1 MTVRGTVPIIAI
13 SAQLPIGRGGG
24 DSGIRKSNLNR
35 RGKKGE
41 AMKNMKTND
50 NALMRMLHRAWKRSP
65 VKKLTALAV
74 MIIIT
79 VSSVTTVMADSR
91 RVTVHYNDEVYSG
104 SLTSSLE
111 TMQNVR
117 SQLAA
122 MGLVADTE
130 DRISFSVNN
139 ETGEAM
145 IYLTSAHE
153 VTVMADGKAQTTT
166 VYEGQTVADALKACG
181 VEVTANDIVSSKTSS
196 AVSSDMVVSIER
208 QHAVTLKADGETKNL
223 VVGDG
228 TVQELLLSQDIIL
241 GENDIVSQPLTA
253 ELTDGME
260 ITVGRVTYE
269 EVTAD
274 EEIAF
279 TETVTKDSSLPRGVT
294 KVDVQGQNGLQT
306 VTRRNKLVD
315 GVVVESTVL
324 SSEVIS
330 EPVTQV
336 TREGT
341 KDPNGWA
348 TIESDGTVYD
358 ENGNEVVYK
367 KLLSGRCSAYTG
379 GGTTATGAPAAFGR
393 VAVNPNVIPY
403 GTKLYICS
411 PDGKVVYGYAIASD
425 TGGACMRN
433 TIIADL
439 YYDTLSECYQIGV
452 RTMNVYIL

>member
-1 MTVRGTVPIIAI
+1 MN
-13 SAQLPIGRGGG
+13 
-24 DSGIRKSNLNR
+24 DS
-35 RGKKGE
+35 
-41 AMKNMKTND
+41 
-50 NALMRMLHRAWKRSP
+50 ALMRILHKAWRRSP

-74 MIIIT
+74 MIVIT

-111 TMQNVR
+111 TMQDVR
-117 SQLAA
+117 KQLAS
-122 MGLVADTE
+122 MGLLADAE
-130 DRISFSVNN
+130 DRISFSVNS
-139 ETGEAM
+139 ETGEAV

-153 VTVMADGKAQTTT
+153 VTVLVDGKAQTAT
-166 VYEGQTVADALKACG
+166 VYEGETVADAIRACG
-181 VEVTANDIVSSKTSS
+181 VEVNANDIISAKTASS
-196 AVSSDMVVSIER
+196 VSSDMVVGIER
-208 QHAVTLKADGETKNL
+208 QYAVTLKADGETKHL

-228 TVQELLLSQDIIL
+228 TVAGLLAENGITL
-241 GENDIVSQPLTA
+241 GEDDIVSQPLA
-253 ELTDGME
+253 ASLSDGME

-294 KVDVQGQNGLQT
+294 KVDVQGRNGVQT

-315 GVVVESTVL
+315 GEVVESTIL
-324 SSEVIS
+324 SSEVVS
-330 EPVTQV
+330 EPVNQV

-348 TIESDGTVYD
+348 TITSDGTVYD
-358 ENGNEVVYK
+358 ADGNQVVYT
-367 KLLSGRCSAYTG
+367 KLLTGRCSAYTG
-379 GGTTATGAPAAFGR
+379 GGITATGAPAAFGR

-411 PDGKVVYGYAIASD
+411 PDGKVVYGYAVASD

-433 TIIADL
+433 SIIADL
-439 YYDTLSECYQIGV
+439 YYDSLSQCYQIGV
-452 RTMNVYIL
+452 RNMNVYILG

>member
-1 MTVRGTVPIIAI
+1 
-13 SAQLPIGRGGG
+13 
-24 DSGIRKSNLNR
+24 
-35 RGKKGE
+35 
-41 AMKNMKTND
+41 MKNMNMND
-50 NALMRMLHRAWKRSP
+50 NALMRMLNRAWRRSP

-74 MIIIT
+74 MIVIT

-91 RVTVHYNDEVYSG
+91 RVTVHYNDEIYSG
-104 SLTSSLE
+104 SLTSSLT
-111 TMQNVR
+111 TMQDVR
-117 SQLAA
+117 AQVVS
-122 MGLVADTE
+122 MGLLTGED
-130 DRISFSVNN
+130 DRISFSVNS
-139 ETGEAM
+139 ETGETA

-153 VTVMADGKAQTTT
+153 VTVLADGKAVTAT
-166 VYEGQTVADALKACG
+166 VYEGETVADALEACG
-181 VEVTANDIVSSKTSS
+181 VAVTANDIVSVPTSA
-196 AVSSDMVVSIER
+196 AVSSDMLVDIER
-208 QHAVTLKADGETKNL
+208 KSGVTLKADGVTKKI
-223 VVGDG
+223 VTGEE
-228 TVQELLLSQDIIL
+228 TVQSLLVSEGITL
-241 GENDIVSQPLTA
+241 GEDDIVSPSLTT
-253 ELTDGME
+253 ELTDDME
-260 ITVGRVTYE
+260 IVVGRVTYE

-274 EEIAF
+274 EAIPF

-294 KVDVQGQNGLQT
+294 KVDVQGKDGVQT
-306 VTRRNKLVD
+306 VTRRNMLVD
-315 GVVVESTVL
+315 GVVTESTIL
-324 SSEVIS
+324 ASEVVS

-336 TREGT
+336 VREGT

-433 TIIADL
+433 SIIADL